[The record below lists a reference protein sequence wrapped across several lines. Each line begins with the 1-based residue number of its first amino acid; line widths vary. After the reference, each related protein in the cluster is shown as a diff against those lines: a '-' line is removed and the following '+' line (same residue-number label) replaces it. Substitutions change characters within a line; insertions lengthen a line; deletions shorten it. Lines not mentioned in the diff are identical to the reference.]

1 MPEGKNEARKKYK
14 FGEIPFCGQV
24 QKSNFSTF
32 VLGHKMKFIQ
42 TYIFSGLIFALWHS
56 KNSIPDQEKCF
67 YGDE

>member
-1 MPEGKNEARKKYK
+1 MKPEKNISLEKFHFVAKYK
-14 FGEIPFCGQV
+14 KVIFPLFA
-24 QKSNFSTF
+24 
-32 VLGHKMKFIQ
+32 LGHKMKFIQ